1 MEMFG
6 SQGGIRPVSLD
17 DASVLQSIYAG
28 YVENTVVS
36 FETVAPTVEEFRE
49 RIRTISRDFPY
60 LVYEKDGRVLGYAY
74 AHKCFERKAYDW
86 DAETTVYLDQSERG
100 RGIGRALY
108 GALIDLLKLLG
119 YRNLYAIIVSENV
132 ESCLFHER
140 NGFKLFSVFH
150 KTGWKSGRWLDVSWY
165 ERQIG
170 SFEGAPSPTT
180 SISELAPSEITAIC
194 ERYGVLAR

>member
-1 MEMFG
+1 MELSESHG
-6 SQGGIRPVSLD
+6 EIRPVSLD
-17 DASVLQSIYAG
+17 DAPVLQAIYAD
-28 YVENTVVS
+28 YVEKTVVS
-36 FETVAPTVEEFRE
+36 FETVAPSVEEFRE

-86 DAETTVYLDQSERG
+86 DAETTVYLDPSERG
-100 RGIGRALY
+100 RGIGRVLY
-108 GALIDLLKLLG
+108 GALVDILTLLG
-119 YRNLYAIIVSENV
+119 YRNLYAIIVSENT
-132 ESCLFHER
+132 ESCSFHER

-180 SISELAPSEITAIC
+180 SISELSQSEILAIC